1 MKKFR
6 IIVFLSLVLFSLQI
20 SASDCIK
27 GDKAFELM
35 QYHKAITEYEKCL
48 KDDKSNLKT
57 IEQLADSYRILDNY
71 AKAAEYYQMIL
82 KEKSTS
88 LKAKYWYA
96 SSLLASDQTELCRK
110 FVDSMSIHH
119 PKDVDFLRLQSS
131 LQNLEEKETYNISKP
146 TFNTIEADYAS
157 VVWRDKVVFS
167 STLVGKKDLFTGQ
180 AYSSLMVYDSTNNVV
195 SEFAP
200 ELFSKYNIGSTSF
213 SADGEIMYFT
223 TNSAKTNKKRTAT
236 LKIMQTKRENE
247 KWTEPIPFIHNK
259 PEYNFAHPTLS
270 PSGKLFVFSSDS
282 YTTYGMDLYLCSLE
296 KSGKWSIPKRFKT
309 NINTTY
315 NEVFPVFLN
324 DSTLTFSSDG
334 HGGLG
339 GLDIFSTIFTKGN
352 WSDPVHL
359 AHPFNSQGD
368 DFSLFSQDNLQSGY
382 ITSNRNEPSG
392 NEDIY
397 YFEKKNKCTI
407 LAGLYDFH
415 EDKMITTLPFDII
428 ENQKLKENL
437 ISLENGMVYHE
448 LKDGTKTEIT
458 TSYLGKF
465 FYGVASS
472 DECIGDTIKIIFKYQ
487 EEEMATLGK
496 VFEEETKIGYPN
508 INVYFVDTLSKE
520 VFTAVTDS
528 SGRFK
533 IDLPIDRFYR
543 YKSKIHGSLEETGVI
558 GTKYK
563 TTNPDIEISF
573 KKPKVNEVFVL
584 KNILYDYNKWN
595 IRPDAAI
602 ELDRLV
608 AFLAENPSIRIE
620 LSSHT
625 DARGNDRYNEKLSEK
640 RAASAVAYLVEKGIV
655 KNRLISKG
663 YGETKLINECKND
676 VICDESK
683 HLQNRRTEVKILEVE

>member
-1 MKKFR
+1 MN
-6 IIVFLSLVLFSLQI
+6 LVLFSLQI

-48 KDDKSNLKT
+48 NNDKSNLNAL
-57 IEQLADSYRILDNY
+57 ERLADSYRILDNY
-71 AKAAEYYQMIL
+71 TKAAEYYRRIL
-82 KEKSTS
+82 GEKSTS

-96 SSLLASDQTELCRK
+96 SSLLASDQTELCKK
-110 FVDSMSIHH
+110 FVDSMSVHH
-119 PKDVDFLRLQSS
+119 PKDADFLRLQAS
-131 LQNLEEKETYNISKP
+131 LQNLGKKETYTISKP
-146 TFNTIEADYAS
+146 TFNTSEADYAA

-167 STLVGKKDLFTGQ
+167 STIIGKKDLFTGQ
-180 AYSSLMVYDSTNNVV
+180 AYSSLMVYDFSNDKVI
-195 SEFAP
+195 EFAP

-213 SADGEIMYFT
+213 SADGDIMYFT
-223 TNSAKTNKKRTAT
+223 TNSAKINKKLTAS
-236 LKIMQTKRENE
+236 LMIMQSKSENE
-247 KWTEPIPFIHNK
+247 KWTEPVPFIHNK
-259 PEYNFAHPTLS
+259 TEYNFAHPTVS
-270 PSGKLFVFSSDS
+270 PNGKLFVFSSDS
-282 YTTYGMDLYLCSLE
+282 YTTYGMDLYFCSLE
-296 KSGKWSIPKRFKT
+296 KSEKWSIPKRFKT
-309 NINTTY
+309 NNNTTF

-324 DSTLTFSSDG
+324 DSTITFSSDG

-339 GLDIFSTIFTKGN
+339 GLDLFSTTFTNGN
-352 WSDPVHL
+352 WSDPIHL
-359 AHPFNSQGD
+359 AQPFNSQGD
-368 DFSLFSQDNLQSGY
+368 DFSLFSQEHLQSGY
-382 ITSNRNEPSG
+382 LTSNRFEPSG

-407 LAGLYDFH
+407 VAGLYDFH
-415 EDKMITTLPFDII
+415 DNKMITSLTYDVF

-437 ISLENGMVYHE
+437 TNLKNDWVYHE
-448 LKDGTKTEIT
+448 LKDGTKTEIRT
-458 TSYLGKF
+458 TYLGKS
-465 FYGVASS
+465 FYGSAST
-472 DECIGDTIKIIFKYQ
+472 DECIGDTIRIIFKYQ
-487 EEEMATLGK
+487 EKEMETLGK
-496 VFEEETKIGYPN
+496 VFDEETKIGYPN
-508 INVYFVDTLSKE
+508 VSVYFVDTLSKE

-528 SGRFK
+528 SGQFK
-533 IDLPIDRFYR
+533 IDLPIDRFYH
-543 YKSKIHGSLEETGVI
+543 YKAKILGSLEETGNI
-558 GTKYK
+558 QTKYK

-573 KKPKVNEVFVL
+573 RKPKVNQVFVL
-584 KNILYDYNKWN
+584 KNILYDYDKWN

-625 DARGNDRYNEKLSEK
+625 DARGNDRYNKKLSEK

-683 HLQNRRTEVKILEVE
+683 HLQNRRTEVKILKVE